1 MKARKISNPYKKGN
15 EYARKMSVR
24 FFLSLM
30 MLLAIVFVVG
40 MFMDP
45 DSFLCISGFG
55 GTSLATMMIIGDV
68 GDVSDRQTH
77 GSNIAY
83 KVYLIELSRFTQYMY
98 RMKTTSN
105 KLIINIL

>member
-68 GDVSDRQTH
+68 VAHSHYDR
-77 GSNIAY
+77 S
-83 KVYLIELSRFTQYMY
+83 ELYNPAFTTEF
-98 RMKTTSN
+98 REATK
-105 KLIINIL
+105 